1 MLTAELDGNDPARRP
16 RAVSEDDITGVKGH
30 VLVDEGDHVGGG
42 EGDGEDGRLHGAHQ
56 ADLCSEK
63 DENVYFLFFSLSSGR
78 LNDAWAC
85 TSL

>member
-16 RAVSEDDITGVKGH
+16 RAVSEDDVTGVKGH

-63 DENVYFLFFSLSSGR
+63 DDKLYCPYFSSG
-78 LNDAWAC
+78 W
-85 TSL
+85 